1 VSAFFFSPRP
11 NRAHEIRWRA
21 FDDEAFAEA
30 LVQDKPILL
39 AIGAGW
45 CHSCHVMDETT
56 YSHPEVIAL
65 LNREF
70 VPVRVD
76 ADQRPDVNDR
86 YNTGG
91 LPSTAVLTPAG
102 YVLTGATC
110 IPPEAMLSL
119 LHKALETY
127 RQHRN
132 TLRRLKPRPPAREP
146 VPETLTLHPYRRL
159 LVLIRQSYDPEF
171 GGFGREAKLPM
182 AEALELALHRYV
194 TRGDQDFLRIAA
206 HSLNAMSGG
215 GLYDPVQGGF
225 FRASATRDWRTPRDG
240 KTLEDNA
247 RLLRLFLMV
256 HQVTGN
262 PGFAAVARDVL
273 RYLDR
278 HLYLP
283 EVGVWAGSEY
293 AGQEYYHLAEDER
306 KEKAATLVDRHIYVD
321 RNALAAEAF
330 WLAGVVLDDD
340 GRLRQARA
348 TLESLWRRAHRPG
361 QGLAHYLDADF
372 PRLFGRLEDQVA
384 AGRACLAL
392 YQVSGEAVWLE
403 RAAACADFCREK
415 LFAPGGGFYDRPPDP
430 GAPGALAVPLLEL
443 PANAAAARLLLALAA
458 VTGRQHYREA
468 AEKTLAAFAR
478 SYRHHGLLAAGY
490 ALAVW
495 EALRPWT
502 VVNVVGAPDD
512 RRALDLR
519 RAALRVYRPATVVRT
534 VDRRDRLTLNE
545 MGLRPSRHAVAVVTE
560 GVTRRP
566 PVHRPEELATLLRPP
581 RRER

>member
-1 VSAFFFSPRP
+1 MSGFWFSPRP
-11 NRAHEIRWRA
+11 NRAHEIKWRA

-30 LVQDKPILL
+30 LVEDKPILL
-39 AIGAGW
+39 AVAAAW
-45 CHSCHVMDETT
+45 CELCHVMDETT

-76 ADQRPDVNDR
+76 ADQRPDVNAR
-86 YNTGG
+86 YHLGA

-102 YVLTGATC
+102 YVLRGATYLR
-110 IPPEAMLSL
+110 PEEMLFL
-119 LHKALETY
+119 LRKALETY
-127 RQHRN
+127 QEHRI
-132 TLRRLKPRPPAREP
+132 TLRRLKPRPPVREP
-146 VPETLTLHPYRRL
+146 GPESLTLHPYRRL

-182 AEALELALHRYV
+182 SEALELALHRHV
-194 TRGDQDFLRIAA
+194 TRGDEDFLRIAV
-206 HSLNAMSGG
+206 HGLNAISGG

-225 FRASATRDWRTPRDG
+225 FRASTTRDWRIPRDG

-247 RLLRLFLMV
+247 RLLRLFLV
-256 HQVTGN
+256 AHQVTGN

-278 HLYLP
+278 HLHLR
-283 EVGVWAGSEY
+283 EAGVWAGSEY
-293 AGQEYYHLAEDER
+293 AGQEYYHLTEDER
-306 KEKAATLVDRHIYVD
+306 KGAAPLVDRHVYVD
-321 RNALAAEAF
+321 RNALAAEALC
-330 WLAGVVLDDD
+330 LAGVVLDDD

-348 TLESLWRRAHRPG
+348 TAESLWRRAHRPG
-361 QGLAHYLDADF
+361 KGLAHYLEGDF

-458 VTGRQHYREA
+458 LTGREHYREA

-495 EALRPWT
+495 EALHPWT
-502 VVNVVGAPDD
+502 VVAVVGAPDD
-512 RRALDLR
+512 RRARDLR
-519 RAALRVYRPATVVRT
+519 RAAFSVYRPATVVRT
-534 VDRRDRLTLNE
+534 VDRRDRAAWEE
-545 MGLRPSRHAVAVVTE
+545 MGIRPSRHAVAVVTE
-560 GVTRRP
+560 GAARQP
-566 PVHRPEELATLLRPP
+566 PVHRPEELANLLRPP
-581 RRER
+581 RRKP